1 MLSALRRH
9 AATHL
14 RILAQRIEQ
23 SIEMLTR
30 VPQLESHIK
39 KKIGW

>member
-1 MLSALRRH
+1 MISALRRH

-14 RILAQRIEQ
+14 RIVAQRIEQ

-30 VPQLESHIK
+30 VPQYEGEIK
-39 KKIGW
+39 QKIG